1 MKFDYTKQPI
11 PLDTQVWFVSQD
23 DNGITINAGK
33 IVGYV
38 GEDLD
43 RYRVLSNE
51 EEFELEKGQLFTSE
65 SDVMSANNL
74 RLFSLAGSCGFHSY
88 YDELIAPNLESAIKI
103 FKKKYPEASDIK
115 EVSRFVYFN

>member
-51 EEFELEKGQLFTSE
+51 EEFELEKGQLFTSLKGCLKKY
-65 SDVMSANNL
+65 NL
-74 RLFSLAGSCGFHSY
+74 IKFCEIDLGGGVKVRDCV
-88 YDELIAPNLESAIKI
+88 IATDMEKAIGTLKE
-103 FKKKYPEASDIK
+103 KYPEATSIR
-115 EVSRFVYFN
+115 EVE